1 MLEER
6 HPIGYDV
13 QKRDSQ
19 HEDIDFLTVKGTD
32 QRLVPREALWPTH
45 FAEGSLDLGRQVLH
59 RLLCH
64 LGELV
69 CVVDLEGIC

>member
-6 HPIGYDV
+6 DPFGYNV

-19 HEDIDFLTVKGTD
+19 HEDIYFLTVKGTD
-32 QRLVPREALWPTH
+32 QRLVPRETLWPTH
-45 FAEGSLDLGRQVLH
+45 FGEGSLDLGCQILY
-59 RLLCH
+59 RLLCY

-69 CVVDLEGIC
+69 CVVDREGIC